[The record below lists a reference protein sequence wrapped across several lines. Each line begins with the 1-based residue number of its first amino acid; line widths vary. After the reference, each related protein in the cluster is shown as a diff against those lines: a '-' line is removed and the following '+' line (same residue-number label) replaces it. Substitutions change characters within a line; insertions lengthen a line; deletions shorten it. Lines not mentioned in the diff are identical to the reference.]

1 MVRRRGARDG
11 ARHGAEVAP
20 TGELGTAAP
29 AWSDEE
35 LLRAVVASSPLA
47 IYVVNSAGVVELW
60 NPAAEELF
68 GWTAAEAVGRRLPFV
83 DAEAD
88 EEFER
93 LRSRVMAGEP
103 FSGLEAVRRRKDGR
117 QVSLSISTVPLRDES
132 GAVRAVLGVS
142 QDVTD
147 RKHAEAALVR
157 QAQLDSLTGLHTRGF
172 FLQILEQTLAR
183 PRCRSALVLVD
194 LDDFKDVNDSFG
206 HHVGDELLAA
216 FAARLRGAVGPKD
229 VVGRLGGD
237 EFVILLEGVGP
248 KSAEEAPQ
256 RVFEALSGSV
266 VIGGRELTVRVSGGV
281 ALCRPGNR
289 VEEVLRRADVA
300 MYAAKRGQRGS
311 VRVFDEAME
320 RDVME
325 RVALEARL
333 SRAVEGGELR
343 VHYQP
348 IFQLATGKVTAVEAL
363 VRWQHPEHGHL
374 LPNRFIP
381 LAEASGAIV
390 GIGRWVLLEACAQ
403 LRVWQ
408 REHPRATA
416 LRISVNLSP
425 RQLRAPGLES
435 DVLGALEAAELKP
448 EQLQLEV
455 TESALAAEGAENV
468 LRRLGELGIRLAI
481 DDFGTGYSS
490 LTALRRFPFGALK
503 IDRSFIAGL
512 ETGWEDRAIVLA
524 TLGLSRSLGLTAIA
538 EGVETAAQLETLS
551 TIGCEEAQGYLLGRP
566 QPAAGISRL
575 LGESTPWL
583 PKVRASAIVHRP
595 TIRGFQRRSTS

>member
-1 MVRRRGARDG
+1 
-11 ARHGAEVAP
+11 
-20 TGELGTAAP
+20 
-29 AWSDEE
+29 
-35 LLRAVVASSPLA
+35 
-47 IYVVNSAGVVELW
+47 
-60 NPAAEELF
+60 
-68 GWTAAEAVGRRLPFV
+68 
-83 DAEAD
+83 
-88 EEFER
+88 
-93 LRSRVMAGEP
+93 
-103 FSGLEAVRRRKDGR
+103 
-117 QVSLSISTVPLRDES
+117 
-132 GAVRAVLGVS
+132 
-142 QDVTD
+142 
-147 RKHAEAALVR
+147 
-157 QAQLDSLTGLHTRGF
+157 
-172 FLQILEQTLAR
+172 
-183 PRCRSALVLVD
+183 
-194 LDDFKDVNDSFG
+194 
-206 HHVGDELLAA
+206 
-216 FAARLRGAVGPKD
+216 
-229 VVGRLGGD
+229 
-237 EFVILLEGVGP
+237 
-248 KSAEEAPQ
+248 
-256 RVFEALSGSV
+256 
-266 VIGGRELTVRVSGGV
+266 
-281 ALCRPGNR
+281 
-289 VEEVLRRADVA
+289 

-490 LTALRRFPFGALK
+490 LTALRRFPFGA
-503 IDRSFIAGL
+503 A
-512 ETGWEDRAIVLA
+512 EDRPV
-524 TLGLSRSLGLTAIA
+524 
-538 EGVETAAQLETLS
+538 
-551 TIGCEEAQGYLLGRP
+551 
-566 QPAAGISRL
+566 
-575 LGESTPWL
+575 
-583 PKVRASAIVHRP
+583 VHRRP
-595 TIRGFQRRSTS
+595 RDRVGGPRHRARHSRA

>member
-1 MVRRRGARDG
+1 
-11 ARHGAEVAP
+11 
-20 TGELGTAAP
+20 
-29 AWSDEE
+29 
-35 LLRAVVASSPLA
+35 
-47 IYVVNSAGVVELW
+47 
-60 NPAAEELF
+60 
-68 GWTAAEAVGRRLPFV
+68 
-83 DAEAD
+83 
-88 EEFER
+88 
-93 LRSRVMAGEP
+93 
-103 FSGLEAVRRRKDGR
+103 
-117 QVSLSISTVPLRDES
+117 
-132 GAVRAVLGVS
+132 
-142 QDVTD
+142 
-147 RKHAEAALVR
+147 
-157 QAQLDSLTGLHTRGF
+157 
-172 FLQILEQTLAR
+172 
-183 PRCRSALVLVD
+183 
-194 LDDFKDVNDSFG
+194 
-206 HHVGDELLAA
+206 
-216 FAARLRGAVGPKD
+216 
-229 VVGRLGGD
+229 
-237 EFVILLEGVGP
+237 
-248 KSAEEAPQ
+248 
-256 RVFEALSGSV
+256 
-266 VIGGRELTVRVSGGV
+266 
-281 ALCRPGNR
+281 